1 MHEHIDRLVDFI
13 AERDPAFPR
22 HIAGASSEQ
31 IARLEAA
38 LARPLPAVYRQFL
51 TRMGGGSDW
60 LTFAAARFDI
70 DSLIRYHEFAALPDP
85 PGFLLIGRASDDPCY
100 DVYLW
105 QESPDA
111 LRVVSFPPP
120 PVRNTERFFRDT
132 MWRMAGSLPQLLGDA
147 ALATFVNHK
156 LGVHKQVES
165 VIGPGR
171 EARIGQID
179 AALAA
184 LELAP
189 LWYAND
195 WDRSYEAPGLLV
207 TARERLG
214 PGRLIVDVRA
224 QSRQRCDDVVARL
237 QAAVGGQASARCV

>member
-1 MHEHIDRLVDFI
+1 MHESIDRLVDFI

-38 LARPLPAVYRQFL
+38 TGRSLPAVYRQFL
-51 TRMGGGSDW
+51 TRMGAGTDW

-70 DSLIRYHEFAALPDP
+70 DALIRYHEFAVLPDP
-85 PGFLLIGRASDDPCY
+85 KGFLLIGRASEDPCY

-105 QESPDA
+105 QDSADT

-120 PVRNTERFFRDT
+120 PVRNTERFFRET
-132 MWRMAGSLPQLLGDA
+132 MWRMAGSLSQLLGDA
-147 ALATFVNHK
+147 ALATFVHHK
-156 LGVHKQVES
+156 LGFHKQVES

-171 EARIGQID
+171 EARIGQLD
-179 AALAA
+179 AAMAA
-184 LELAP
+184 LGIAP

-207 TARERLG
+207 TARERLV

-224 QSRQRCDDVVARL
+224 QSRQHCDDVVARV
-237 QAAVGGQASARCV
+237 QTVVGG